1 MQNVKWT
8 NRVEHSRNIPA
19 AYHRLVCQLTA
30 EIAHA
35 PKQSDH
41 KAIRRCIYATE
52 VLDAFAMELY
62 SVHSPTPDFWLKVLT
77 PILQRQ
83 LRGLPDFYY
92 PPIVTAIAPNKKT
105 VTLSDATTWYL
116 QEDPT
121 LPEWILSYRWTL
133 IYIPDMLWHLGVVS
147 GKIELGDKAAYRRVR
162 KHHDIVMT
170 SIKRKVDVC
179 AQPSGQAPIQ
189 GIKIQAGFYCPVMLP
204 SGSPCQYIAGKGDTL
219 YQHLCSDHRDNLK

>member
-1 MQNVKWT
+1 MRNVKWT
-8 NRVEHSRNIPA
+8 DISERVEHSRNIPA

-41 KAIRRCIYATE
+41 EAIRRCVYATE

-62 SVHSPTPDFWLKVLT
+62 SVRSPTPDFRSKVLT

-92 PPIVTAIAPNKKT
+92 PPIVTAIASNKKT

-121 LPEWILSYRWTL
+121 LPEWIPSYRRTL
-133 IYIPDMLWHLGVVS
+133 IYIPDMLWHLGVVL

-162 KHHDIVMT
+162 KHHDIVVT
-170 SIKRKVDVC
+170 SIKRKVASEGCFTLTRGFTIMELNVIVEEGLDDYF
-179 AQPSGQAPIQ
+179 APELEHSVRAITTSSSS
-189 GIKIQAGFYCPVMLP
+189 Y
-204 SGSPCQYIAGKGDTL
+204 
-219 YQHLCSDHRDNLK
+219 